1 MAQSRDAPA
10 YQEYPANFM
19 ARIQYRVMSL
29 AERGLLLT
37 LRHECWV
44 NKQVPADPRTL
55 ARMLGYEVNEVSAA
69 LPAVMPFF
77 ALAGGCIV
85 CPELDAYRAHLDGI
99 RERQSQGGKQ
109 GAAKTN
115 SKHPKPPTN
124 DGPGNSP
131 GDSTGNPRPRRESLV
146 QLSSVQPNSIQ
157 VLSETPVSDEW
168 VNEYDSASNGY

>member
-55 ARMLGYEVNEVSAA
+55 ARMLGYEVNEVASA

-85 CPELDAYRAHLDGI
+85 CPELDAYRAHLEGI
-99 RERQSQGGKQ
+99 RERQSQGGRQ

-115 SKHPKPPTN
+115 SKHTKPLTN
-124 DGPGNSP
+124 DGPG
-131 GDSTGNPRPRRESLV
+131 DSTGDPRVRRESLV

>member
-29 AERGLLLT
+29 TERGLLLT

-44 NKQVPADPRTL
+44 NKQVPADPCTL
-55 ARMLGYEVNEVSAA
+55 ARMLGYGVNEVSAA

-85 CPELDAYRAHLDGI
+85 CPELDAYRAHLEGI
-99 RERQSQGGKQ
+99 RERQSQGGRQ

-115 SKHPKPPTN
+115 SKHTKPLTN
-124 DGPGNSP
+124 DGPG
-131 GDSTGNPRPRRESLV
+131 DSTGDPRVRRESLV
-146 QLSSVQPNSIQ
+146 QLSSVQPSSIQ

>member
-29 AERGLLLT
+29 TERGLLLT

-44 NKQVPADPRTL
+44 NKQVPADPCTL

-77 ALAGGCIV
+77 ALAGGHLV
-85 CPELDAYRAHLDGI
+85 CPELDAYRSHLEGI
-99 RERQSQGGKQ
+99 RERQSQGGRQ

-115 SKHPKPPTN
+115 SKHTKPLTN
-124 DGPGNSP
+124 DGPG
-131 GDSTGNPRPRRESLV
+131 DSTGDPRVRRESLV
-146 QLSSVQPNSIQ
+146 QLSSVQPSSIQ

>member
-10 YQEYPANFM
+10 YQEYPATFM

-29 AERGLLLT
+29 TERGLLLT

-44 NKQVPADPRTL
+44 NKQVPADPCTL

-85 CPELDAYRAHLDGI
+85 CPELDAYRAHLEGI
-99 RERQSQGGKQ
+99 RERQSQGGRQ

-115 SKHPKPPTN
+115 SKHTKPLTN
-124 DGPGNSP
+124 DGPG
-131 GDSTGNPRPRRESLV
+131 DSTGDPRVRRESLV
-146 QLSSVQPNSIQ
+146 QLSSVQPSSIQ

>member
-29 AERGLLLT
+29 TERGLLLT

-44 NKQVPADPRTL
+44 NKQVPADPCTL

-85 CPELDAYRAHLDGI
+85 CPELDAYRAHLEGI
-99 RERQSQGGKQ
+99 RERQSQGGRQ

-115 SKHPKPPTN
+115 SKHTKPLTN
-124 DGPGNSP
+124 DGPG
-131 GDSTGNPRPRRESLV
+131 DSTGDPRVRRESLV
-146 QLSSVQPNSIQ
+146 QLSSVQPSSIQ

>member
-44 NKQVPADPRTL
+44 NKQVPADPCTL

-85 CPELDAYRAHLDGI
+85 CPELDAYRAHLEGI
-99 RERQSQGGKQ
+99 RERQSQGGRQ

-115 SKHPKPPTN
+115 SKHTKPLTN
-124 DGPGNSP
+124 DGPG
-131 GDSTGNPRPRRESLV
+131 DSTGDPRVRRESLV
-146 QLSSVQPNSIQ
+146 QLSSVQPSSIQ

>member
-10 YQEYPANFM
+10 YQEYPANVM
-19 ARIQYRVMSL
+19 ARIEYRVMTL
-29 AERGLLLT
+29 AQRGLMTT

-44 NKQVPADPRTL
+44 NKQVPAEPRTL
-55 ARMLGYEVNEVSAA
+55 ARMLGYDVAEIEAA

-77 ALAGGCIV
+77 AVLGGRIT
-85 CPELDAYRAHLDGI
+85 CPELDAYRAHLEGI

-115 SKHPKPPTN
+115 ERHQRPGPKGGSGDPPS
-124 DGPGNSP
+124 D
-131 GDSTGNPRPRRESLV
+131 PRLTRESLV

-157 VLSETPVSDEW
+157 VLSEAPVSDEW
-168 VNEYDSASNGY
+168 VTDYDKASNGY

>member
-29 AERGLLLT
+29 TERGLLLT

-44 NKQVPADPRTL
+44 NKQVPADPCTL
-55 ARMLGYEVNEVSAA
+55 ARMLGYEVSEVGAA

-77 ALAGGCIV
+77 AMAGGYIV
-85 CPELDAYRAHLDGI
+85 CPELDAYRAHLEGI
-99 RERQSQGGKQ
+99 RERQSQGGRQ

-115 SKHPKPPTN
+115 SKHTKPLTN
-124 DGPGNSP
+124 DGPG
-131 GDSTGNPRPRRESLV
+131 DSTGDPRVRRESLV
-146 QLSSVQPNSIQ
+146 QLSSVQPSSIQ

>member
-85 CPELDAYRAHLDGI
+85 CPELDAYRAHLEGI
-99 RERQSQGGKQ
+99 RERQSQGGRQ

-115 SKHPKPPTN
+115 SKHTKPLTN
-124 DGPGNSP
+124 DGPG
-131 GDSTGNPRPRRESLV
+131 DSTGDPRVRRESLV
-146 QLSSVQPNSIQ
+146 QLSSVQPSSIQ

>member
-44 NKQVPADPRTL
+44 NKQVPADPRIL
-55 ARMLGYEVNEVSAA
+55 ARMLGFEVNEVSAA

-85 CPELDAYRAHLDGI
+85 CPELDAYRAHLEGI
-99 RERQSQGGKQ
+99 RERQSQGGRQ

-115 SKHPKPPTN
+115 SKHTKPLTN
-124 DGPGNSP
+124 DGPG
-131 GDSTGNPRPRRESLV
+131 DSTGDPRVRRESLV
-146 QLSSVQPNSIQ
+146 QLSSVQPSSIQ

>member
-44 NKQVPADPRTL
+44 NKQVPADPCTL

-69 LPAVMPFF
+69 LPAVMPYF

-85 CPELDAYRAHLDGI
+85 CPELDAYRAHLEGI
-99 RERQSQGGKQ
+99 RERQSQGGRQ

-115 SKHPKPPTN
+115 SKHTKPLTN
-124 DGPGNSP
+124 DGPG
-131 GDSTGNPRPRRESLV
+131 DSTGDPRVRRESLV
-146 QLSSVQPNSIQ
+146 QLSSVQPSSIQ